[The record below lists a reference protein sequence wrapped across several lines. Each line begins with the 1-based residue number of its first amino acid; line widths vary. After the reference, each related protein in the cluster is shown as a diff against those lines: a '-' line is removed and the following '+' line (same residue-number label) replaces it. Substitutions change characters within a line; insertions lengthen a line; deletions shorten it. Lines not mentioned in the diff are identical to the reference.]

1 MALTKISEQTASGDP
16 TIEFEA
22 GIDSTYKL
30 YIFKYINIHPATD
43 AQNFGFQGNASGQSD
58 YDEYMTTTAW
68 NAYHREDDGS
78 YNVTYQTGEDQAQ
91 GTALQPLCNDLSNDA
106 DSGACGDLLLFNP
119 SNTTYVK
126 HFIARTQM
134 MNTAPATQD
143 WYIAGYFNVTAAIT
157 QIQFKM
163 ASGNIDTGTIQMWG
177 L

>member
-1 MALTKISEQTASGDP
+1 MALTKISEETASGSASIDF
-16 TIEFEA
+16 TT

-30 YIFKYINIHPATD
+30 FIFKYINIHPATD
-43 AQNFGFQGNASGQSD
+43 AQNFGFQGNASGQSG
-58 YDEYMTTTAW
+58 YNEVMTTTAW
-68 NAYHREDDGS
+68 NCFHTESDSSTG
-78 YNVTYQTGEDQAQ
+78 VQYQNGEDQAQ

-126 HFIARTQM
+126 QFTARTQM
-134 MNTAPATQD
+134 MNTGPATQD
-143 WYIAGYFNVTAAIT
+143 WYMAGYFNVTAAIT

-163 ASGNIDTGTIQMWG
+163 ASGNIDAGTIQMWG